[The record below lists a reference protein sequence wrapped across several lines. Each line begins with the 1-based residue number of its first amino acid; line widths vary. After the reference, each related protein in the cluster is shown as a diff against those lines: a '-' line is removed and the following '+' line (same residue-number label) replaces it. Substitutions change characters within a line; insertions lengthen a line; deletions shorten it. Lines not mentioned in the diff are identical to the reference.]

1 MTDGNNFHFTFNFH
15 APVGQQ
21 ISHVDKLEAHFDKDM
36 SMQVV
41 DANAMTNVHEEE
53 PLRNYIFH
61 ERMFNTNERL
71 VRLRNT
77 IASAIDM
84 GEESALYGIPQEK
97 RIHPNARNEWYYIV
111 KAIEE
116 SEISKPF
123 AITHFVEQ
131 MMEWYPHLFPSALG
145 EEREFV
151 KRRLSKA
158 ISEEKG
164 LWKHGK
170 MKEVIS
176 LGDMWA
182 KRNLLALDPAKMERI
197 YAIAYKGLYQ
207 NLKNLK

>member
-1 MTDGNNFHFTFNFH
+1 MSNGNNFHFTFNFH
-15 APVGQQ
+15 GPVGQQ
-21 ISHVDKLEAHFDKDM
+21 ISHVEKLETHFDKDM
-36 SMQVV
+36 SMQVIDTGAV
-41 DANAMTNVHEEE
+41 MNEEE
-53 PLRNYIFH
+53 PLRNYIFL
-61 ERMFNTNERL
+61 ERIFNTNEHL
-71 VRLRNT
+71 IRLRNT

-84 GEESALYGIPQEK
+84 GEETARYGTPQEK
-97 RIHPNARNEWYYIV
+97 RIHPHARNEWYYIV

-145 EEREFV
+145 EERESV

-207 NLKNLK
+207 NLKDLK